1 MAINPDGIIGRFL
14 HQRSLARWRAAARD
28 AHDAELAKLRTQRS
42 QARQLRT
49 SLQDLN
55 YLADLRLG
63 LPRIGSN
70 TFARP
75 AGTDWAWRPQ
85 LWRGGL
91 GQPALVPARNKMAL
105 GDDLTVFHDCKMD
118 EVMVRQIRLGRDH
131 DLAPFGVSVEM
142 FGFAGS
148 FLSLAIS
155 LPPAA
160 CEGLQKQHLIQLGL
174 VTDREHP
181 IKMFARLNVKS
192 GPNTEN
198 VLLTI
203 PADETETTLD
213 FDLAYSKINE
223 RRSERM
229 WIDLMFENPGM
240 NKIVLRDLTICR
252 YPRAVL

>member
-1 MAINPDGIIGRFL
+1 
-14 HQRSLARWRAAARD
+14 
-28 AHDAELAKLRTQRS
+28 
-42 QARQLRT
+42 
-49 SLQDLN
+49 
-55 YLADLRLG
+55 
-63 LPRIGSN
+63 
-70 TFARP
+70 
-75 AGTDWAWRPQ
+75 
-85 LWRGGL
+85 
-91 GQPALVPARNKMAL
+91 
-105 GDDLTVFHDCKMD
+105 
-118 EVMVRQIRLGRDH
+118 MVRQIRLGRDH

-148 FLSLAIS
+148 FLSLVIS
-155 LPPAA
+155 LPTAA
-160 CEGLQKQHLIQLGL
+160 CEGLQKQHLIQLSL
-174 VTDREHP
+174 VIDREHP